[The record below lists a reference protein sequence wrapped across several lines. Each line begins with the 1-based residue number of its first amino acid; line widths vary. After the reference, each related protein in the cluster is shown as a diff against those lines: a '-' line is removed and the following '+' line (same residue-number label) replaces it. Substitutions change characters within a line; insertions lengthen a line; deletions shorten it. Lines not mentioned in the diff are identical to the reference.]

1 MEQAGSTAALIEERA
16 GTLAGAP
23 LPARDRE
30 RLFAELLV
38 LMRPRIARLVRQYGL
53 VDMAEDAHQVA
64 AIGLHRA
71 LASFDPA
78 RAQFVTHAGWQ
89 MRGELQGMRHRVRLD
104 QRRSARAAGIV
115 TVALDQT
122 NGPEA
127 EVYQIIDE
135 HALPHTESAASE
147 AMAAAVLHRLLD
159 RIQAPAEA
167 RTILADS
174 LWDRDRPDPERTPEQ
189 RRQVVRRT
197 LRHCIRVALIP

>member
-16 GTLAGAP
+16 GRLAGLP

-53 VDMAEDAHQVA
+53 GDMAEDAHQVA

-89 MRGELQGMRHRVRLD
+89 MRGELQGLRHRVRLD
-104 QRRSARAAGIV
+104 QRRSALAAGIV
-115 TVALDQT
+115 TVALDQA

-127 EVYQIIDE
+127 PIYRIADDS
-135 HALPHTESAASE
+135 ALPQTESAASE
-147 AMAAAVLHRLLD
+147 AMAAAVLTRLLD
-159 RIQAPAEA
+159 RIRASEETRA
-167 RTILADS
+167 ILADS
-174 LWDRDRPDPERTPEQ
+174 LWDRDRPDPARTPEQ

-197 LRHCIRVALIP
+197 LRHCIRVLAI